1 MRKRFPSLKLKV
13 KFNIYIRLEFGRW
26 TVILRRSRST
36 AEKLNKQQ
44 AYDDIIRTAGE
55 IQSFR
60 YENS

>member
-36 AEKLNKQQ
+36 AEKLNKQ
-44 AYDDIIRTAGE
+44 
-55 IQSFR
+55 
-60 YENS
+60 